1 MQLEM
6 FLSFWSIVWPHQYL
20 MILIYFCHFISS
32 YVFGIDIGTE
42 YTKISVTDPSKGIRA
57 AINQNSHRLTPSY
70 FSIWDFFNSSNP
82 LPEHIN
88 SDRLN
93 SYRWEFL
100 EPAKARHFR
109 YPTHSVKGLRNLLN
123 STHGLTRREILAL
136 LLRRLITTIEEQK
149 FVPSETALVFAV
161 EPTLQLEERVAIAE
175 TCKIANVT
183 LFAIIESPAAAAR
196 LYAMEKRSFFN
207 FGQKVVMFIDIGAT
221 HTWCSIYRF
230 EPNGQKPIVNELSV
244 SYNSKLGGDMIDEVF
259 ADFLEKKFIEQNR
272 IEKVEILNFVK
283 SKRMIFIEES
293 IRAKEILSLNDVV
306 NARIDD
312 VYENYS
318 LNINVTRNEFE
329 SLISFFTSSLKDI
342 FTETLNKGKV
352 QKNTLDSIEL
362 LGGCTRIPLVQSLLK
377 NLSSMNKLNRTL
389 NGDEAIA
396 IGAGYFGAE
405 MKDEFNFKPVKISSH
420 VHTKVYLK
428 HLNKT
433 VLLFNESN
441 RNTDKVRKS
450 ISTKSLD
457 SCVDF
462 TILAGEIPM
471 LNFHLKPPQDINL
484 TKNESVII
492 TFAFNRF
499 NAPFIYNISM
509 NTGRVINVTFSKP
522 SWMLNSTQMKDS
534 IMFVRKMEEEEND
547 RRKVFKIR
555 NDYENF
561 IIQMLKKLEKDEI
574 FQKVTPEEL
583 QNEIKTAF
591 KDHEKWVNSMETDR
605 IEVHD
610 LANRFIQL
618 RDMTRDAEIR
628 AELFVKRRPVYRKLG
643 KILRKVY
650 HALTVSWPIK
660 KPYLPQYKLNTIW
673 RLYNSTKEWYDERH
687 DYVDEGTDAYELKV
701 LPHEIT
707 NKITELENW
716 FNETKRFKPIIK
728 PKWEQK
734 KKSSGTGNS
743 KTEKI
748 ESAVAVSSEKV
759 EESKRARISASDFDD
774 DVNQNDIDDEE
785 EYYNGEIESESDDDD
800 NNNNDEDEEPKEP
813 QIYSDRKIEL
823 NNDFIEQMNK
833 FKNEREFNDFL
844 DQMGQEQE
852 NQDDNRRNLNYNDL

>member
-1 MQLEM
+1 
-6 FLSFWSIVWPHQYL
+6 
-20 MILIYFCHFISS
+20 
-32 YVFGIDIGTE
+32 
-42 YTKISVTDPSKGIRA
+42 
-57 AINQNSHRLTPSY
+57 
-70 FSIWDFFNSSNP
+70 
-82 LPEHIN
+82 
-88 SDRLN
+88 
-93 SYRWEFL
+93 
-100 EPAKARHFR
+100 
-109 YPTHSVKGLRNLLN
+109 
-123 STHGLTRREILAL
+123 
-136 LLRRLITTIEEQK
+136 
-149 FVPSETALVFAV
+149 
-161 EPTLQLEERVAIAE
+161 
-175 TCKIANVT
+175 
-183 LFAIIESPAAAAR
+183 
-196 LYAMEKRSFFN
+196 
-207 FGQKVVMFIDIGAT
+207 
-221 HTWCSIYRF
+221 
-230 EPNGQKPIVNELSV
+230 
-244 SYNSKLGGDMIDEVF
+244 
-259 ADFLEKKFIEQNR
+259 
-272 IEKVEILNFVK
+272 
-283 SKRMIFIEES
+283 
-293 IRAKEILSLNDVV
+293 
-306 NARIDD
+306 
-312 VYENYS
+312 
-318 LNINVTRNEFE
+318 
-329 SLISFFTSSLKDI
+329 
-342 FTETLNKGKV
+342 
-352 QKNTLDSIEL
+352 
-362 LGGCTRIPLVQSLLK
+362 
-377 NLSSMNKLNRTL
+377 
-389 NGDEAIA
+389 
-396 IGAGYFGAE
+396 
-405 MKDEFNFKPVKISSH
+405 
-420 VHTKVYLK
+420 
-428 HLNKT
+428 
-433 VLLFNESN
+433 
-441 RNTDKVRKS
+441 
-450 ISTKSLD
+450 
-457 SCVDF
+457 
-462 TILAGEIPM
+462 
-471 LNFHLKPPQDINL
+471 
-484 TKNESVII
+484 
-492 TFAFNRF
+492 
-499 NAPFIYNISM
+499 
-509 NTGRVINVTFSKP
+509 
-522 SWMLNSTQMKDS
+522 
-534 IMFVRKMEEEEND
+534 MFVRKMEEEEND